1 MAANAGA
8 RPAAD
13 AAATGSQGQ
22 EERELEEA
30 KRAFEAAQQRVDKK
44 KRANELL
51 KADPAALARAAKQ
64 VAEDVAAKRAKTSD
78 GKKED
83 GEVQQEDQDGD
94 AAMGGAGQ
102 GP

>member
-1 MAANAGA
+1 MAANGDA
-8 RPAAD
+8 RPAAA

-64 VAEDVAAKRAKTSD
+64 VAEDVAAKRAKTND

-83 GEVQQEDQDGD
+83 GEVQVDQDGD
-94 AAMGGAGQ
+94 AAMGGAVQ